1 MPTEAILPD
10 EGIIKGR
17 DVYPASVVCHKLLSV
32 CNAFIYILW
41 KEKIQMMWYI
51 VSPPTSLQHYPRLD
65 ICLSMNQWKPFN
77 SHILCF
83 KCNLWV
89 NKMKHFHSESTTL
102 IHSFVLGKSKKVTEE
117 HLTNLAMDDHSGSL
131 VPHFLHCYVRC
142 DVWDNDSCRNP
153 ELAGRISCCH
163 AGITSYWNKQ
173 TNKKLDT
180 LNPSIW

>member
-1 MPTEAILPD
+1 MRGSSKGGMYIQPALFATSSCPYAMPSSTFC
-10 EGIIKGR
+10 G
-17 DVYPASVVCHKLLSV
+17 
-32 CNAFIYILW
+32 
-41 KEKIQMMWYI
+41 KEKIQMIWYI
-51 VSPPTSLQHYPRLD
+51 FFPPVPFSIIQGW
-65 ICLSMNQWKPFN
+65 IFASQWIN
-77 SHILCF
+77 ENHLIVILYS

-102 IHSFVLGKSKKVTEE
+102 VHSFVLGKSKKVTEE

-163 AGITSYWNKQ
+163 AGISSYWNKQ
-173 TNKKLDT
+173 TNK
-180 LNPSIW
+180 I

>member
-41 KEKIQMMWYI
+41 KRKHTNDLVYL
-51 VSPPTSLQHYPRLD
+51 SPPPQFPSINENHL
-65 ICLSMNQWKPFN
+65 IV
-77 SHILCF
+77 ILYS

-89 NKMKHFHSESTTL
+89 NKMKHIHSESTTL
-102 IHSFVLGKSKKVTEE
+102 VHSFVLGKSKKVTEE
-117 HLTNLAMDDHSGSL
+117 HLTNLAMNDHSGSL
-131 VPHFLHCYVRC
+131 IPHFLHCYVRC

-163 AGITSYWNKQ
+163 AGISSYWNKQ
-173 TNKKLDT
+173 TNKQ
-180 LNPSIW
+180 LN